1 MLLKFESLLIENK
14 VLDTFQYVLLEEGIM
29 SVINDFALKSCQNF
43 FLFLMRM
50 RLRGQYSIQYYDME
64 KCTRANAKNGC
75 HFS

>member
-1 MLLKFESLLIENK
+1 MLLKFEILLIENK
-14 VLDTFQYVLLEEGIM
+14 VLHSKYVILEEGIM
-29 SVINDFALKSCQNF
+29 SVMNDFALKSCQKF

-50 RLRGQYSIQYYDME
+50 RLKGQYSIQYYDME